1 MKLDK
6 KNKQLL
12 NLLYLNSRQSF
23 VQMGKKLHLSSLSV
37 ERRLISLRKEGII
50 ELLHANV
57 NRAALG
63 FFEYRLFFKF
73 DVMDSKTET
82 EVLSL
87 FESYPRTGWGVVA
100 EGEYEVLWRIYAKDE
115 FEVEKAVFLMMEKFG
130 KKIVEKTVVTTIYEA
145 YFTWDKAFGT
155 ERVASFPK
163 REHHMSEVID
173 KGDMAILRELFSDSR
188 AKITSIASK
197 TGLTPDTAAYR
208 TKRLQQRGILTGYT
222 AWFDSRKLGFNYYK
236 ILFWF
241 QGSSIEDEQK
251 FVRYCMAKS
260 EVLYLV
266 KIMGGWDMEIDVIVR
281 NNEEL
286 HDLTREIKTKFGH
299 IIGRHAFITVVAER
313 TRNPLLNLKK
323 PFINP

>member
-1 MKLDK
+1 MDLDK
-6 KNKQLL
+6 KNRQLL
-12 NLLYLNSRQSF
+12 NLLYLNSRESF
-23 VQMGKKLHLSSLSV
+23 VGLGKKLKLSSLSV
-37 ERRLISLRKEGII
+37 ERRFASLQKAGII
-50 ELLHANV
+50 ELMHANV
-57 NRAALG
+57 NRAKLG
-63 FFEYRLFFKF
+63 FGEYRLFFKF
-73 DVMDSKTET
+73 DVMDSKTEA
-82 EVLSL
+82 EVLAL

-130 KKIVEKTVVTTIYEA
+130 KKIIEKTIVTTIYEA

-155 ERVASFPK
+155 ERLAAFPK
-163 REHHMSEVID
+163 RERHAEEAID
-173 KGDMAILRELFSDSR
+173 KEDMRILHELFSDSR
-188 AKITSIASK
+188 AKIASIAAK
-197 TGLTPDTAAYR
+197 TGLTPDTVGYR
-208 TKRLQQRGILTGYT
+208 MKRLQERRILTAYT

-241 QGSSIEDEQK
+241 HGSSLEEEQK
-251 FVRYCMAKS
+251 FVKYCMAKS

-281 NNEEL
+281 NNEGL

-313 TRNPLLNLKK
+313 TRNPIYKA
-323 PFINP
+323 

>member
-1 MKLDK
+1 MELDK
-6 KNKQLL
+6 KNKGLL

-37 ERRLISLRKEGII
+37 ERRLASLRKEGIV

-57 NRAALG
+57 NRAKLG
-63 FFEYRLFFKF
+63 FGEYRLFFKF
-73 DVMDSKTET
+73 DVMDSRTEA
-82 EVLSL
+82 EVLRL
-87 FESYPRTGWGVVA
+87 FESYPGTGWGVVA
-100 EGEYEVLWRIYAKDE
+100 EGEYEVLWRIYARDE

-130 KKIVEKTVVTTIYEA
+130 KKIVEKTVVTTIYDA

-155 ERVASFPK
+155 ERIAAFPK
-163 REHHMSEVID
+163 RQHFAEEAID
-173 KGDMAILRELFSDSR
+173 TEDMAILSELFSNSR
-188 AKITSIASK
+188 AKIAFIAAK
-197 TGLTPDTAAYR
+197 AGLTPDTVGYKM
-208 TKRLQQRGILTGYT
+208 KRLEEKGILTGYT

-241 QGSSIEDEQK
+241 QGSSIEEEQK

-260 EVLYLV
+260 EVIYLV

-313 TRNPLLNLKK
+313 TRNPLYKA
-323 PFINP
+323 